1 MIKSHQKTLNRI
13 HVVLDLVLVVA
24 AYALA
29 YGFRFLWLKFI
40 PMFHERPGTYLSFGT
55 YMTYLLAILP
65 GYLIIFL
72 TNGVYR
78 QQRSSGRFLE
88 VLRIVKI
95 NIMGMI
101 YIMALLFL
109 VKEIDISRWFLVF
122 FFVINVTLELSYRY
136 VLRKTLRTIRKEG
149 YNIKHVLLVGY
160 SRTAEGL
167 ISRMMENPHWG
178 YHVWGILDDSMEIGT
193 RYKGVPVIGVLS
205 DLEQQIAEMDLD
217 EINITMKME
226 DYTRLAEIV
235 AICVK
240 SGVHTKF
247 LPDYQDIIPTIP
259 YMEDLEGLPV
269 VHIRKV
275 PLSNEINRFLKRL
288 MDVVLGVIALVIAA
302 IPMLVVAIIIKCT
315 SKGPVLYK
323 QKRVGFRNKEFMMYK
338 FRSMEVQEESKE
350 KTAWTTFRDPR
361 VTPIGK
367 FIRKTS
373 IDELPQLFNVL
384 KGEMSLVGPRPERPF
399 YVEKFKEEIPRYMV
413 KHQVRP
419 GMTGWAQV
427 NGYRGDTSIRKRIDY
442 DLYYIENWTLGF
454 DILIMFL
461 TVFKGFINKN
471 AY

>member
-149 YNIKHVLLVGY
+149 YNIKHVLL
-160 SRTAEGL
+160 A
-167 ISRMMENPHWG
+167 
-178 YHVWGILDDSMEIGT
+178 
-193 RYKGVPVIGVLS
+193 
-205 DLEQQIAEMDLD
+205 
-217 EINITMKME
+217 
-226 DYTRLAEIV
+226 
-235 AICVK
+235 
-240 SGVHTKF
+240 TKF
-247 LPDYQDIIPTIP
+247 
-259 YMEDLEGLPV
+259 
-269 VHIRKV
+269 
-275 PLSNEINRFLKRL
+275 S
-288 MDVVLGVIALVIAA
+288 VL
-302 IPMLVVAIIIKCT
+302 
-315 SKGPVLYK
+315 
-323 QKRVGFRNKEFMMYK
+323 
-338 FRSMEVQEESKE
+338 
-350 KTAWTTFRDPR
+350 
-361 VTPIGK
+361 
-367 FIRKTS
+367 
-373 IDELPQLFNVL
+373 
-384 KGEMSLVGPRPERPF
+384 
-399 YVEKFKEEIPRYMV
+399 
-413 KHQVRP
+413 
-419 GMTGWAQV
+419 
-427 NGYRGDTSIRKRIDY
+427 
-442 DLYYIENWTLGF
+442 
-454 DILIMFL
+454 
-461 TVFKGFINKN
+461 
-471 AY
+471 